1 MATTHDHD
9 NTINFMYF
17 LTNHSTNDFVLK
29 IWTNYLGAH
38 FQSKFLYYVEKHKST
53 KLAIIDL
60 FFELDRDNQ
69 RIFLDWINK
78 NYSSFSDL
86 KL

>member
-1 MATTHDHD
+1 MSNSTTNHD

-17 LTNHSTNDFVLK
+17 LTNHDNDFILK
-29 IWTNYLGAH
+29 VWPNYLGAH

-53 KLAIIDL
+53 KLAIVDL

-69 RIFLDWINK
+69 RIFLTWINE
-78 NYSSFSDL
+78 NYSAFRDL
-86 KL
+86 KI